1 MTARLAALTIA
12 GVDRHGGDFEA
23 MTTILPWVPAPAG
36 QVLLPGACLARDADG
51 QGCAHGLVHIVPHQS
66 TGLRAWLE
74 AGAERAL
81 VRAYDVATADGL
93 EAMEAP
99 LFAQFEFVPLVRQDL
114 VREETAGLD
123 SFWAIWVSPL
133 VAPSEKVT
141 THLRLVCFARAW

>member
-1 MTARLAALTIA
+1 
-12 GVDRHGGDFEA
+12 
-23 MTTILPWVPAPAG
+23 MTTLLGWVPAPDG
-36 QVLLPGACLARDADG
+36 QVLMPGACLARDADG
-51 QGCAHGLVHIVPHQS
+51 QGCAHGLVHLVPHQS

-81 VRAYDVATADGL
+81 IRSYDAATADRV

-99 LFAQFEFVPLVRQDL
+99 LFAEYEFVPLVRQDL
-114 VREETAGLD
+114 ARMETGGLN

-141 THLRLVCFARAW
+141 IHLRLVCFARPW